1 MAKYM
6 TVSKIRTESNKR
18 KGWKNILHFLCAENQ
33 NQWISK
39 IICLDLEKHTTPYI
53 PNTLSLKSKNSKCLK
68 PPVATDEGW
77 TEGPDSKLSSRIQ
90 ILSYF
95 HFHPSYSQLKIKK
108 KISHNVS
115 ILLSL
120 FPLTPTPHSSVPS
133 YLSSP
138 LIDVIFLHR
147 FA

>member
-1 MAKYM
+1 M

-95 HFHPSYSQLKIKK
+95 HFHPSYSQLKIEKK
-108 KISHNVS
+108 N
-115 ILLSL
+115 LPECPYFTLSL
-120 FPLTPTPHSSVPS
+120 PFDSHPSFQCSLISVQPS
-133 YLSSP
+133 
-138 LIDVIFLHR
+138 H
-147 FA
+147 